1 VFSKNCFLS
10 CFQTTN
16 NKQLLFLLYQDKIHN
31 PSKIDFVL
39 SNWNRTSKNLTEM
52 ANQIALHTLM
62 SIGMPED
69 EALSQLDSGKINLT
83 SYSENV
89 TDDVVIALAENCD
102 WLISISLWFC
112 SKITDTA
119 LIAIAENCPE
129 LTAINLRHCRNLTD
143 TALTAVAEHCGDLTD
158 VDLNCCINIT
168 NATVIAFATNC
179 PGLTNIDLGRCD
191 YVTDTAVIA
200 LGENCEYLQK
210 IHVLPVPFGCD
221 PPGIGWEGLQIIEEI
236 NARPKHPS
244 LEDGWMDDGTG
255 PRCKGQMN

>member
-1 VFSKNCFLS
+1 M
-10 CFQTTN
+10 
-16 NKQLLFLLYQDKIHN
+16 LYQDKIHN

-62 SIGMPED
+62 SIGMPKD

-119 LIAIAENCPE
+119 VIAIAENCPE

-143 TALTAVAEHCGDLTD
+143 TALTAVAEHCGNITD

-210 IHVLPVPFGCD
+210 INGCH
-221 PPGIGWEGLQIIEEI
+221 PRGIGWEGRQLIEDI
-236 NARPKHPS
+236 KTRPKPPP
-244 LEDGWMDDGTG
+244 LEEGWQDDGTG